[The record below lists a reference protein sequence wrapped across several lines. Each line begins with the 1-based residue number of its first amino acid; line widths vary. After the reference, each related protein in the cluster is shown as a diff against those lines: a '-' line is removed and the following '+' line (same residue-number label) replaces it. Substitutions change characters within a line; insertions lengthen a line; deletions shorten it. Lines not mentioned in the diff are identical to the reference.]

1 LTLNIEAQGIQV
13 YIDGR
18 RVSAADAKVSV
29 FDRGLLYGDSV
40 FETLATR
47 GGRPFMLTEHVRR
60 LRRSAELVYIDL
72 ALSDDQMCREL
83 EEAALASSNSES
95 YLRLIVTRGVGELG
109 LDPSHSEGPCRILI
123 VTSLQR
129 PAAEAYENGVGAI
142 VYRTQR
148 TAEATEATGAKVG
161 NYLVAVLAMRQA
173 KTTGANEALIVNAAG
188 RVVEGSTSNL
198 FFRVGNVLRTPPV
211 SAGILPGITRE
222 LVLEAAQALALT
234 VQLHCPTPVEL
245 MQSDEVFITS
255 SIREMLAVVTVDG
268 VPIGDRL
275 PGPTYRALWQAYQ
288 TLAAEK
294 LAKQPR
300 FSVPPGHLEK

>member
-1 LTLNIEAQGIQV
+1 LTPNIEARGIQV

-18 RVSAADAKVSV
+18 RVSSSDAKVSV

-47 GGRPFMLTEHVRR
+47 DGRPFMLTEHVRR

-72 ALSDDQMCREL
+72 ALSDQQLCCEL
-83 EEAALASSNSES
+83 EEATFAAGNSES
-95 YLRLIVTRGVGELG
+95 YLRLTVTRGAGELG
-109 LDPSHSEGPCRILI
+109 LDPSHAEGPCRILI
-123 VTSLQR
+123 VTPLQR
-129 PAAEAYENGVGAI
+129 PPAEAYENGIGAI

-148 TAEATEATGAKVG
+148 TAEATEANGAKVG

-173 KTTGANEALIVNAAG
+173 KAVGANEALIVNG
-188 RVVEGSTSNL
+188 EGKVVEGSTSNL
-198 FFRVGNVLRTPPV
+198 FFRVGKVLMTPPI
-211 SAGILPGITRE
+211 SAGILSGITRE
-222 LVLEAAQALALT
+222 LVLEAARALSLT
-234 VQLHCPTPVEL
+234 VQFQCPTPAEL

-255 SIREMLAVVTVDG
+255 SIRELLAVVTVDG
-268 VPIGDRL
+268 VTIGDRL
-275 PGPTYRALWQAYQ
+275 PGPTYRALWQTYQ

-300 FSVPPGHLEK
+300 FSVPPRH

>member
-1 LTLNIEAQGIQV
+1 MTPNIEARGIQV

-72 ALSDDQMCREL
+72 PLSDDQLCCEL
-83 EEAALASSNSES
+83 EEAAFASSNAES
-95 YLRLIVTRGVGELG
+95 YLRLTVTRGVGELG

-123 VTSLQR
+123 VTPLQR

-142 VYRTQR
+142 IYRTQR

-173 KTTGANEALIVNAAG
+173 KAVGANEALIVNGDG

-198 FFRVGNVLRTPPV
+198 FYRVGNVLRTPPI

-222 LVLEAAQALALT
+222 LVLEAAQALSLT
-234 VQLHCPTPVEL
+234 VQLQCPTSAEL
-245 MQSDEVFITS
+245 MQSEEVFITS
-255 SIREMLAVVTVDG
+255 SIRELLAVITVDG
-268 VPIGDRL
+268 VPIGNRL
-275 PGPTYRALWQAYQ
+275 PGPTYHSLWQAYQ
-288 TLAAEK
+288 ALAAEK

-300 FSVPPGHLEK
+300 FSAPPRH

>member
-1 LTLNIEAQGIQV
+1 METRGALV

-47 GGRPFMLTEHVRR
+47 VGRPFMLAEHVQR

-72 ALSDDQMCREL
+72 PFSDAQLCREL
-83 EEAALASSNSES
+83 EEATFASSNPES
-95 YLRLIVTRGVGELG
+95 YLRLTVTRGVGELG

-123 VTSLQR
+123 VTPLHR
-129 PAAEAYENGVGAI
+129 PAAEAYANGVGAI

-173 KTTGANEALIVNAAG
+173 KTASANEALVVNAAG

-198 FFRVGNVLRTPPV
+198 FYRVGSVLRTPPV

-222 LVLEAAQALALT
+222 LVLEAAQALSLT
-234 VQLHCPTPVEL
+234 VQYQCPTPAEL

-255 SIREMLAVVTVDG
+255 SIRELLAVVTVDG
-268 VPIGDRL
+268 VAIGNRL

-300 FSVPPGHLEK
+300 FSAPLRH